1 MNIGAIRGALEVLK
15 YRCDNGRPSH
25 LGFTDEDYTTLTGD
39 APWIGAE
46 RVRVRGM
53 LHALCHEAAA
63 VIGLPPI
70 ELPAEYV
77 AAVFAVY
84 VSPTNM
90 MVACTW
96 MEGQLP
102 SSEDIAR
109 SDEIVPGM
117 ERISGAQLYSMVLMI
132 LGQETN
138 ILAASLRKKI
148 MERTKNGA

>member
-1 MNIGAIRGALEVLK
+1 MNFGAIRGALEVLK
-15 YRCDNGRPSH
+15 YRCDEGKPAH
-25 LGFTDEDYTTLTGD
+25 LGFSDEDYVTLTGN

-53 LHALCHEAAA
+53 LHALCHESAA

-84 VSPTNM
+84 VSPSNL

-102 SSEDIAR
+102 SSEDLAH
-109 SDEIVPGM
+109 SDEVIPGM
-117 ERISGAQLYSMVLMI
+117 ERVSGAQLYAMVLMV
-132 LGQETN
+132 LGHEVSSISN
-138 ILAASLRKKI
+138 SLRKKV
-148 MERTKNGA
+148 MERTRNGA